1 MARIKKTE
9 NSAEQD
15 KIIQFCTS
23 KFLQDGFYFVSV
35 DQIASELRISKKTI
49 YKFFS
54 SKDDLVKAVALKLMN
69 EVSDKIE
76 KIIKSEND
84 SLTKVIMLFEVMA
97 GVVVKFS
104 EKWLKDLQIHTP
116 ELWKEIDEFRT
127 KRAFTA
133 LGSIIKQG
141 QIEGI
146 IIEKPIELIIHIFVN
161 TIRSVVHPDFLYH
174 QKFNYK
180 EAFIHS
186 FEILFNGILTP
197 KGKKIFDKIFPKV
210 IK

>member
-1 MARIKKTE
+1 
-9 NSAEQD
+9 
-15 KIIQFCTS
+15 
-23 KFLQDGFYFVSV
+23 
-35 DQIASELRISKKTI
+35 
-49 YKFFS
+49 
-54 SKDDLVKAVALKLMN
+54 MN

-97 GVVVKFS
+97 SVVVKFS

>member
-1 MARIKKTE
+1 MKTLKTE
-9 NSAEQD
+9 KSSEQE
-15 KIIQFCTS
+15 KIINYCTS
-23 KFLQDGFYFVSV
+23 KFLKDGFYLVTV
-35 DQIASELRISKKTI
+35 DQIANELRISKKTI

-54 SKDDLVKAVALKLMN
+54 TKDELVEAVAKHLMN
-69 EVSDKIE
+69 DVSSKIDN
-76 KIIKSEND
+76 IIGSGND
-84 SLTKVIMLFEVMA
+84 SLTKIIMLFEVMA
-97 GVVVKFS
+97 GVVVRFS

-116 ELWKEIDEFRT
+116 KLWQQIDEFRT

-133 LGSIIKQG
+133 LGSIIRQG

-146 IIEKPIELIIHIFVN
+146 IVEKPIELIIHIFVN
-161 TIRSVVHPDFLYH
+161 TIRSVVHPDFLYY
-174 QKFNYK
+174 QKFDYR

-197 KGKKIFDKIFPKV
+197 KGKSKFNKIFPKV

>member
-1 MARIKKTE
+1 MSKKINTL
-9 NSAEQD
+9 NSAEKD
-15 KIIQFCTS
+15 KVIEFCS
-23 KFLQDGFYFVSV
+23 IKFLKEGFYYVTV
-35 DQIASELRISKKTI
+35 DQIASELRMSKKTI
-49 YKFFS
+49 YKYFS
-54 SKDDLVKAVALKLMN
+54 TKDELVEAVAINMM
-69 EVSDKIE
+69 EDVSRKIE
-76 KIIKSEND
+76 DIINSKND
-84 SLTKVIMLFEVMA
+84 SLTKALMLFEVMA
-97 GVVVKFS
+97 GVVVRFS
-104 EKWLKDLQIHTP
+104 ENWLKDLQIHTP
-116 ELWKEIDEFRT
+116 KLWKIIDEFRT

-141 QIEGI
+141 QSEGI
-146 IIEKPIELIIHIFVN
+146 IIDKPAELIIHIFVN

-197 KGKKIFDKIFPKV
+197 KGKKIFDKIFSKV